1 MRSSDRWRLRLT
13 RTSWIAGVWALTGVA
28 AACHSQPEA
37 ESARR
42 AEVGE
47 QLPDW
52 RGALLTGDSISVAD
66 LGAPVLVNLWA
77 TWCPPCRDEMPFL
90 QELHERY
97 GGEGLRIVGIS
108 SDGPRDLEAVRR
120 FVAETGLEFDIA
132 LDPSGATLDLF
143 RVFGLPA
150 TYVADADG
158 RIVLLRRGPV
168 SASDTELVTTIESLL
183 ES

>member
-1 MRSSDRWRLRLT
+1 MSSVGQRVRRLFRSSWVV
-13 RTSWIAGVWALTGVA
+13 GVWALTVVA
-28 AACHSQPEA
+28 AACTPQSDAEA
-37 ESARR
+37 ARG
-42 AEVGE
+42 AEVGGK
-47 QLPDW
+47 LPAW
-52 RGALLTGDSISVAD
+52 RGALLSGDSISVAD
-66 LGAPVLVNLWA
+66 LGTPVVVNLWA

-108 SDGPRDLEAVRR
+108 SDGPRDLDAVRR
-120 FVAETGLEFDIA
+120 FVAEAALEFDIA
-132 LDPSGATLDLF
+132 LDPGGATLDLF

-168 SASDTELVTTIESLL
+168 SASDSELLTTIESLL

>member
-1 MRSSDRWRLRLT
+1 MRSSGRWRRRLR
-13 RTSWIAGVWALTGVA
+13 RMSWVASVWALTGWA
-28 AACHSQPEA
+28 AACTPQSDSG
-37 ESARR
+37 SARR

-47 QLPDW
+47 RLPEW
-52 RGALLTGDSISVAD
+52 RGALLSGDSISIAD
-66 LGAPVLVNLWA
+66 MGAPVVVNLWA

-97 GGEGLRIVGIS
+97 SGEGLRIVGIS

-120 FVAETGLEFDIA
+120 FVTENGLEFDIG

-168 SASDTELVTTIESLL
+168 SASDAELVTTIESLL
-183 ES
+183 QS